1 LELQEVT
8 ERLLPRA
15 SSVET
20 DTDSVISFTTATWY
34 KLRMVRTDA
43 STIKLYVDGVEKCS
57 HTANIPTVA
66 MDIAYQIQTNEA
78 LAKVL
83 DIDFF

>member
-1 LELQEVT
+1 
-8 ERLLPRA
+8 
-15 SSVET
+15 
-20 DTDSVISFTTATWY
+20 
-34 KLRMVRTDA
+34 LRMVRTDA